1 MNSKRNCGPA
11 AIGCEYYF
19 GAGHQG
25 WVIVCNCN
33 AERTCNADLEQHR
46 EWKRKDGMQA
56 EWERRVQ
63 DVERA
68 EDSKETFY
76 CFGAG
81 STRVVGY

>member
-1 MNSKRNCGPA
+1 M
-11 AIGCEYYF
+11 
-19 GAGHQG
+19 
-25 WVIVCNCN
+25 CNCN
-33 AERTCNADLEQHR
+33 AERTCNADLEQHIER
-46 EWKRKDGMQA
+46 KRKDGMQA

-76 CFGAG
+76 CCGTD